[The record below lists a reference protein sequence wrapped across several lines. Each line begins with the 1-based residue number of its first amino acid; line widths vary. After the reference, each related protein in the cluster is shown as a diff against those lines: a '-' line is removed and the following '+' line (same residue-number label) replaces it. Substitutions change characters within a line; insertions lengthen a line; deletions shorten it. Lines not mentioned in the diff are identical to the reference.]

1 LEGPVVGDPDA
12 PHASLSEL
20 ANEAEG

>member
-1 LEGPVVGDPDA
+1 LQGPVVGDPDA